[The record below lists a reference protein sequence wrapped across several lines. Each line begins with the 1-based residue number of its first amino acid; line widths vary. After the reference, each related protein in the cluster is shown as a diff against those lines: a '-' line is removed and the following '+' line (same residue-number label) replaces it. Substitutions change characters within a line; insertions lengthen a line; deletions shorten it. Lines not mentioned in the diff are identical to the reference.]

1 MCHDVGWV
9 EVWSSVGM
17 WRGLGPGA
25 PWMPKSKAAS
35 VRDVRTVSP
44 SYLQFLLSR
53 YGGLADCVFTG
64 KNI

>member
-1 MCHDVGWV
+1 MT
-9 EVWSSVGM
+9 
-17 WRGLGPGA
+17 
-25 PWMPKSKAAS
+25 KSKAAS
-35 VRDVRTVSP
+35 VPDVRMVSP